1 MRSNHVHTFGGGIA
15 HSQQLSLDL
24 DRPDKHNH
32 DWESVVDDDRFVHT
46 QGDDTRREAALLTEA
61 IGDTWRVGLT
71 KS

>member
-32 DWESVVDDDRFVHT
+32 DWESVVDDDRFEHT
-46 QGDDTRREAALLTEA
+46 QGDVTRREAALTEGWA
-61 IGDTWRVGLT
+61 D
-71 KS
+71 